1 MDNSFVEIL
10 FYGFIIFLVLSSLFK
25 KKPQNKG
32 SEQTQSPDEDEYK
45 NSENEN
51 PDILKEIENIFD
63 SQKSQ
68 NKNPYLSRP
77 EPEDYNLSNEPE
89 EPVPFIENNSDPY
102 RDNISSNNPPAKKD
116 YVSSNVKILDSYLE
130 KEANKFEKYFSLN
143 KGNDEL
149 IIKNLREKISNKDL
163 LKEYFI
169 ISEILGKPKALRR

>member
-32 SEQTQSPDEDEYK
+32 NTQTQSPDEDGYK
-45 NSENEN
+45 NSESEN
-51 PDILKEIENIFD
+51 PDILKGIENIFEN
-63 SQKSQ
+63 Q
-68 NKNPYLSRP
+68 NSRTKNPYLSQP

-89 EPVPFIENNSDPY
+89 GTVPFIKNSSNSYIDK
-102 RDNISSNNPPAKKD
+102 ISSNTPTVKKD
-116 YVSSNVKILDSYLE
+116 YFSNEVKILDSYLE
-130 KEANKFEKYFSLN
+130 KEADKFEKYFSLN
-143 KGNDEL
+143 KTNDDL
-149 IIKNLREKISNKDL
+149 IIKNLKEKISNKDL

>member
-25 KKPQNKG
+25 KKPQDKG
-32 SEQTQSPDEDEYK
+32 SEQTQALDEDENK

-51 PDILKEIENIFD
+51 SDILTEIENIFD
-63 SQKSQ
+63 DQKSKV
-68 NKNPYLSRP
+68 KNPYLSQP

-102 RDNISSNNPPAKKD
+102 RDNISSKTPQVKKD
-116 YVSSNVKILDSYLE
+116 YVSNEVKILDSYME
-130 KEANKFEKYFSLN
+130 KEADKFGKYFSLN
-143 KGNDEL
+143 KENDDL